1 MTSILHTFESN
12 VLSRHNVRSIPSTA
26 KAQFWHS
33 ALWSHLLPLLG
44 SQPVDQVDS
53 RPCSHLDNLL
63 RNRLNSQPVVQ
74 VVSRLGNHLGDH
86 PRSRQVNLLRSLQDS
101 LRVFLQ
107 ASHHVSRLA
116 FHHDNPLLNQ
126 RADPPACRHVYQA
139 VSRQASHQPVRL
151 EKRPP
156 LATPMAHHLRSAR
169 MASTS
174 PVSAPSTNLA
184 S

>member
-1 MTSILHTFESN
+1 MRHAYRIHTFLASDMTSILHTFESN
-12 VLSRHNVRSIPSTA
+12 VLSHHNVQSIPSSA

-33 ALWSHLLPLLG
+33 ALWSHLLPRLG

-63 RNRLNSQPVVQ
+63 RNRLDSQPVVQ

-86 PRSRQVNLLRSLQDS
+86 PRSRQVNLLRSLQES

-107 ASHHVSRLA
+107 ASH
-116 FHHDNPLLNQ
+116 
-126 RADPPACRHVYQA
+126 PACRHVYQA
-139 VSRQASHQPVRL
+139 VSRQASHPPVRL
-151 EKRPP
+151 EKRPS